1 MTQAPNTPLWA
12 KSPETGASKDI
23 LAISREKT
31 LFQYFNGFS
40 GTSFGRHWRRKC
52 RNPCQIQGAHRLT
65 QECIFRRYCQ
75 SAFPLSRN
83 LMCAVS
89 TTLLALIRLITRM
102 YLLMSLMDTCTLL
115 TRPYLPSTL
124 RRSSQLCSWTMLTC
138 TPLVKNLLSI
148 SQYFSLS
155 QGGLRVFL
163 GMETDVGAIF
173 PAASAAY
180 ATSVHG
186 CMWRWASTRQVSLH
200 PSPHPY
206 GVCNCNPAHR
216 SMTSLRCTSLVPS
229 NRTLL

>member
-40 GTSFGRHWRRKC
+40 GNSFGRHWRRNC
-52 RNPCQIQGAHRLT
+52 RNPCQIQGAHPTDPRMHLSTVLPVRLP
-65 QECIFRRYCQ
+65 I
-75 SAFPLSRN
+75 
-83 LMCAVS
+83 VS
-89 TTLLALIRLITRM
+89 KSDLRCVHHPASFDSSHNSYVPAHVVDGHMHAADTTIPAKH
-102 YLLMSLMDTCTLL
+102 
-115 TRPYLPSTL
+115 P
-124 RRSSQLCSWTMLTC
+124 RSSQLCAWTMLTC

-148 SQYFSLS
+148 SQ
-155 QGGLRVFL
+155 GGLRVIL

-200 PSPHPY
+200 PSHNPY
-206 GVCNCNPAHR
+206 GVCNCSPAHR